1 MPDLNCLNKE
11 VADIKNV
18 LNEHAVKFYTLDAKL
33 DKNTEITEGIKADT
47 VEIVDL
53 MKWGKSTRKIIL
65 WTGSLLAGI
74 WAIVEGLRHFK

>member
-53 MKWGKSTRKIIL
+53 MKWGKLTKSIIL
-65 WTGSLLAGI
+65 WIGTLLAGI